1 MNRLTVFILVLTIML
16 FGCEI
21 RFSSSEPGVPSETLA
36 SPVTNEISGISA
48 STATGGGNI
57 ISDGGSAV
65 TSRGVVWSVNPVPTT
80 SLTTKTVDGS
90 GTGSFPSSIKGLSSN
105 TKYYV
110 RAYAVN
116 SSGTAYGNEVSFTTS
131 GTTGTT
137 QGVPCPG
144 ASTVKDIDGNTYSTV
159 QIGAQCWMQSNLK
172 VSKYRNGAAIPTGL
186 SDAVWESTT
195 SSAYAIYANN
205 INNDALYGKLYN
217 LYAVNDVRGLC
228 PTGWHVPTKDE
239 WDKFVSHLGGVEVAG
254 GKMKSTTGWR
264 VPNNE
269 ATNESGFTGLP
280 GGSRVSSGKF
290 DYLGSVGVWW
300 SSSEIN
306 ISDAWAL
313 NVGSNDGDVSRFTSD
328 KEYGFSVR
336 CLRD

>member
-1 MNRLTVFILVLTIML
+1 
-16 FGCEI
+16 
-21 RFSSSEPGVPSETLA
+21 
-36 SPVTNEISGISA
+36 
-48 STATGGGNI
+48 
-57 ISDGGSAV
+57 
-65 TSRGVVWSVNPVPTT
+65 
-80 SLTTKTVDGS
+80 
-90 GTGSFPSSIKGLSSN
+90 
-105 TKYYV
+105 
-110 RAYAVN
+110 
-116 SSGTAYGNEVSFTTS
+116 
-131 GTTGTT
+131 
-137 QGVPCPG
+137 
-144 ASTVKDIDGNTYSTV
+144 
-159 QIGAQCWMQSNLK
+159 MQSNLK

-205 INNDALYGKLYN
+205 TNNDALYGKLYN

-264 VPNNE
+264 VLNNE
-269 ATNESGFTGLP
+269 VTNESGFTGLP
-280 GGSRVSSGKF
+280 GGSRFSSGKF

-306 ISDAWAL
+306 IGDAWAL
-313 NVGSNDGDVSRFTSD
+313 NVGSRDGAVSRFTSD